1 MHYFG
6 QPEETLHLKELQEY
20 QLLTADDE
28 DTFCSDT
35 TLSET
40 ETISIDPQF
49 LHHGD
54 LREFVDDWH
63 EGSESKAVFYVFEL
77 VAQFGYVAVS
87 VASFDSVVFD
97 EAA

>member
-6 QPEETLHLKELQEY
+6 QPEETLHLKELQKY

-40 ETISIDPQF
+40 ETISIDPQL

-54 LREFVDDWH
+54 LCEFVDD
-63 EGSESKAVFYVFEL
+63 
-77 VAQFGYVAVS
+77 
-87 VASFDSVVFD
+87 
-97 EAA
+97 